1 VSAAAWAPPEFSS
14 AFKRRYFIAPG
25 FVSVITGLKP
35 GLNERGANYMS
46 AVAEQKK
53 IFKGGS
59 FLIEERTPDEIF
71 TPEDFTEE
79 HRMIADT
86 TRQFVDNEV
95 TPHLDELEQHN
106 WNLSRELVR
115 KAADLGLIGAN
126 IPEEFGGLGLD
137 QTSGALI
144 GENIGRSASF
154 ATTLGAES
162 GIGLLPIIY
171 FATEAAK
178 QKYLPR
184 IASGEIITA
193 YALTEAGSGSD
204 AMAAKATARLSDD
217 GNEYILNGEKMWIT
231 NGGFADIFIVF
242 AKVDG
247 DKFTAFIVE
256 RQPGLTSGAEEHKM
270 GIKGSSTTALV
281 LSDVRTPVENL
292 LGEVGKGHKIAF
304 NVLNIGRFKLGAMC
318 VGGMKLMVH
327 ESVRYANE
335 RHQFGKSIS
344 SFGAIKA
351 KLAEQAIRTW
361 VGESMIYRTL
371 GMIEA
376 GVGAVD
382 AKDMD
387 ARLRAIEE
395 YAAECSII
403 KVALSEY
410 CDYVVDEMVQIY
422 GGYGYS
428 ADYPA
433 ERAYRDSRINRIFEG
448 TNEIN
453 RMLIPGRLMKS
464 ALSGNLA
471 LLPAAQALMD
481 EVLSPQLASF
491 DDDDALLAAEEK
503 LARNAKKVALMTLGT
518 AAQKYMM
525 KLGDQQ
531 EILMG
536 IADIIMD
543 TYAMETAI
551 LRARKLV
558 ASQSE
563 KAAARYL
570 DITRVFCNDAV
581 GRIESRA
588 RATLAGMSEG
598 DELRTLLA
606 ALRRFVKQQPMNTI
620 AARQR
625 IADGLIAAN
634 KYIF

>member
-1 VSAAAWAPPEFSS
+1 
-14 AFKRRYFIAPG
+14 
-25 FVSVITGLKP
+25 
-35 GLNERGANYMS
+35 MS
-46 AVAEQKK
+46 AVAEEKK
-53 IFKGGS
+53 LIKGGA
-59 FLIEERTPDEIF
+59 FLIEERTPEEIF

-79 HRMIADT
+79 HRMIAGT

-95 TPHLDELEQHN
+95 APRIDELEQHD
-106 WNLSRELVR
+106 WKLSRALVG

-126 IPEEFGGLGLD
+126 IPEEYGGLGLD

-144 GENIGRSASF
+144 GENIGRNASF

-162 GIGLLPIIY
+162 GIGLLPIVY
-171 FATEAAK
+171 FATDAAK
-178 QKYLPR
+178 QKYLPK
-184 IASGEIITA
+184 IAAGELITA

-217 GNEYILNGEKMWIT
+217 GKEYVLNGEKMWIT

-247 DKFTAFIVE
+247 DKFSAFIVE

-344 SFGAIKA
+344 SFGVIKA

-361 VGESMIYRTL
+361 IGESMIYRTL

-376 GVGAVD
+376 GIGAVD
-382 AKDMD
+382 SKDMD

-481 EVLSPQLASF
+481 EVLSPQMAGF
-491 DDDDALLAAEEK
+491 DDDDSLLAVEQK
-503 LARNAKKVALMTLGT
+503 LTTNAKKVALMTLGT

-551 LRARKLV
+551 LRARKLA
-558 ASQSE
+558 ASQGE
-563 KAAARYL
+563 KAAERYV
-570 DITRVFCNDAV
+570 DMTRVFCNDAV
-581 GRIESRA
+581 QRIEA
-588 RATLAGMSEG
+588 RAKNTLAGMSEG

-606 ALRRFVKQQPMNTI
+606 ALRRFTKLQPMNTI

-625 IADGLIAAN
+625 IANDLIAAN
-634 KYIF
+634 KWIY

>member
-1 VSAAAWAPPEFSS
+1 
-14 AFKRRYFIAPG
+14 
-25 FVSVITGLKP
+25 
-35 GLNERGANYMS
+35 MS
-46 AVAEQKK
+46 AVAERKEVVQ
-53 IFKGGS
+53 GGA
-59 FLIEERTPDEIF
+59 FLIEDLTPDEIF

-79 HRMIADT
+79 HRMIAET

-95 TPHLDELEQHN
+95 IPHINELEKHD
-106 WNLSRELVR
+106 WKLARELVQ

-126 IPEEFGGLGLD
+126 IPEEYGGLGLD
-137 QTSGALI
+137 QTSGALV

-171 FATEAAK
+171 FGTEAAK
-178 QKYLPR
+178 QQYLPR
-184 IASGEIITA
+184 IASGELITA

-204 AMAAKATARLSDD
+204 AMAAKATARLSTD
-217 GNEYILNGEKMWIT
+217 GTHYLLNGEKMFIT

-247 DKFTAFIVE
+247 DKFSAFIVE
-256 RQPGLTSGAEEHKM
+256 KQEGVSPGAEEHKM
-270 GIKGSSTTALV
+270 GIKGSSTTPLV
-281 LSDVRTPVENL
+281 LSDAKAPVENL

-304 NVLNIGRFKLGAMC
+304 NILNIGRFKLGAMC
-318 VGGMKLMVH
+318 IGGMKLMVH
-327 ESVRYANE
+327 EATRYANE

-344 SFGAIKA
+344 SFGAIKS
-351 KLAEQAIRTW
+351 KLGEMAIRTW

-371 GMIEA
+371 GMIETA
-376 GVGAVD
+376 ISDTTDPD
-382 AKDMD
+382 AK
-387 ARLRAIEE
+387 LKAIEE
-395 YAAECSII
+395 YSAECSII

-410 CDYVVDEMVQIY
+410 CDYVADEMVQIY

-464 ALSGNLA
+464 ALSGKLK

-481 EVLSPQLASF
+481 EVLTPQMAAF
-491 DDDDALLAAEEK
+491 DDDETLLAAEQK
-503 LARNAKKVALMTLGT
+503 LAKNGKKVALMTLGT

-525 KLGDQQ
+525 TLGDQQ
-531 EILMG
+531 EVLLG

-543 TYAMETAI
+543 TYAMESAI
-551 LRARKLV
+551 LRAQKLA
-558 ASQSE
+558 ASQGE
-563 KAAARYL
+563 GAAARYI
-570 DITRVFCNDAV
+570 DMTRVFCNDAV
-581 GRIESRA
+581 ERIEA
-588 RATLAGMSEG
+588 RAKNTLAGMAEG

-606 ALRRFVKQQPMNTI
+606 ALRRFTKLTPMNTI
-620 AARQR
+620 TARQR
-625 IADGLIAAN
+625 IADVLIGAN
-634 KYIF
+634 KWAY

>member
-1 VSAAAWAPPEFSS
+1 
-14 AFKRRYFIAPG
+14 
-25 FVSVITGLKP
+25 
-35 GLNERGANYMS
+35 MS
-46 AVAEQKK
+46 AVAEERK
-53 IFKGGS
+53 IIKGGA
-59 FLIEERTPDEIF
+59 FLIEERTPEEIF
-71 TPEDFTEE
+71 TPEDFTDE
-79 HRMIADT
+79 HRMIAET

-95 TPHLDELEQHN
+95 NPRVDELEKHD
-106 WNLSRELVR
+106 WKLSRELIG
-115 KAADLGLIGAN
+115 KAAELGLIGAN
-126 IPEEFGGLGLD
+126 IPEEYGGLGLD
-137 QTSGALI
+137 QTSAALI

-162 GIGLLPIIY
+162 GIGLLPIVY

-178 QKYLPR
+178 NKYLPR
-184 IASGEIITA
+184 IAAGELVTA
-193 YALTEAGSGSD
+193 YALTEAGAGSD
-204 AMAAKATARLSDD
+204 AMAGKATAKLSDD
-217 GNEYILNGEKMWIT
+217 GKEYIINGEKMWIT

-247 DKFTAFIVE
+247 DKFSAFIVE

-304 NVLNIGRFKLGAMC
+304 NILNIGRFKLGAMC
-318 VGGMKLMVH
+318 VGGMKLMVN

-335 RHQFGKSIS
+335 RQQFGKSIS

-351 KLAEQAIRTW
+351 KLGEQAIRTW

-376 GVGAVD
+376 GIGAVD
-382 AKDMD
+382 SKDLD

-410 CDYVVDEMVQIY
+410 CDYVSDEMVQIY

-464 ALSGNLA
+464 AMSGRLA

-481 EVLSPQLASF
+481 EVLSPQISGF
-491 DDDDALLAAEEK
+491 DDDDSVLAAEQK
-503 LARNAKKVALMTLGT
+503 LTTNAKKVALMTLGT

-525 KLGDQQ
+525 KLADQQ

-543 TYAMETAI
+543 TYAMESAI

-558 ASQSE
+558 AKNGEQASE
-563 KAAARYL
+563 RYL
-570 DITRVFCNDAV
+570 DMTRVFCNDAV
-581 GRIESRA
+581 ERIEA
-588 RATLAGMSEG
+588 RAKNTLSGMSDG

-606 ALRRFVKQQPMNTI
+606 ALRRFTKLQPMNTI
-620 AARQR
+620 VARQR
-625 IADGLIAAN
+625 IADAMIEKN
-634 KYIF
+634 KWVY

>member
-1 VSAAAWAPPEFSS
+1 
-14 AFKRRYFIAPG
+14 
-25 FVSVITGLKP
+25 
-35 GLNERGANYMS
+35 MS
-46 AVAEQKK
+46 AVAEEKK
-53 IFKGGS
+53 LVKGGS
-59 FLIEERTPDEIF
+59 FLIEERQPEEIF
-71 TPEDFTEE
+71 TPEDFSEE

-86 TRQFVDNEV
+86 TRQFIDNEV
-95 TPHLDELEQHN
+95 TPHTDELEQHD
-106 WNLSRELVR
+106 WKLSRQLVH
-115 KAADLGLIGAN
+115 KAAELGLIGAN
-126 IPEEFGGLGLD
+126 IPEEYGGLGLD

-171 FATEAAK
+171 FATDAAK
-178 QKYLPR
+178 RKYLPK
-184 IASGEIITA
+184 IAAGELITA

-217 GNEYILNGEKMWIT
+217 GKEYILNGEKMWIT

-247 DKFTAFIVE
+247 DKFSAFIVE

-281 LSDVRTPVENL
+281 LSDVRTPAENL

-376 GVGAVD
+376 GIGAVD
-382 AKDMD
+382 SKDMD

-410 CDYVVDEMVQIY
+410 CDFVVDEMVQIY

-464 ALSGNLA
+464 ALSGNLP

-481 EVLSPQLASF
+481 EVLSPQMAGI
-491 DDDDALLAAEEK
+491 DDDDTLLAAEQK
-503 LARNAKKVALMTLGT
+503 LATNAKKVALMTLGT

-551 LRARKLV
+551 LRARKLAAV
-558 ASQSE
+558 ESE
-563 KAAARYL
+563 TATARYL
-570 DITRVFCNDAV
+570 DMTRVFCNDAV
-581 GRIESRA
+581 GRIETRA
-588 RATLAGMSEG
+588 KSTLAGMSEG

-606 ALRRFVKQQPMNTI
+606 ALRRFTKLQPMNTI

-625 IADGLIAAN
+625 IADDMIAAN
-634 KYIF
+634 KWIY

>member
-1 VSAAAWAPPEFSS
+1 
-14 AFKRRYFIAPG
+14 
-25 FVSVITGLKP
+25 
-35 GLNERGANYMS
+35 MS
-46 AVAEQKK
+46 AVAEEKK
-53 IFKGGS
+53 LVKGGS
-59 FLIEERTPDEIF
+59 FLIEERTPEEIF

-95 TPHLDELEQHN
+95 NPHIDELEKHN
-106 WNLSRELVR
+106 WKLSRELIG
-115 KAADLGLIGAN
+115 KAAELGLIGAN
-126 IPEEFGGLGLD
+126 IPEEYGGLGLD
-137 QTSGALI
+137 QTSGALV

-162 GIGLLPIIY
+162 GIGLLPIVY
-171 FATEAAK
+171 FATEEAK
-178 QKYLPR
+178 QKYLPK
-184 IASGEIITA
+184 IAAGELITA
-193 YALTEAGSGSD
+193 YALTEAGAGSD
-204 AMAAKATARLSDD
+204 AMAGKATARLSED
-217 GNEYILNGEKMWIT
+217 GKEYILNGEKMWIT

-242 AKVDG
+242 AKLDG
-247 DKFTAFIVE
+247 DKFSAFIVE

-292 LGEVGKGHKIAF
+292 LGEIGKGHKIAF
-304 NVLNIGRFKLGAMC
+304 NILNIGRFKLGAMC
-318 VGGMKLMVH
+318 TGGMKLMVQ

-335 RHQFGKSIS
+335 RQQFGKSIS

-361 VGESMIYRTL
+361 VGESMVYRTL

-376 GVGAVD
+376 GIGAVD
-382 AKDMD
+382 SKDMD

-403 KVALSEY
+403 KVALSES
-410 CDYVVDEMVQIY
+410 CDFVADEMVQIF

-464 ALSGNLA
+464 AMSGRLA

-481 EVLSPQLASF
+481 EVLSPQIASF
-491 DDDDALLAAEEK
+491 DDDDRVLAAEQK
-503 LARNAKKVALMTLGT
+503 LAQNAKKVALMTLGT

-525 KLGDQQ
+525 KLADQQ

-536 IADIIMD
+536 IADVIMD

-558 ASQSE
+558 ASQGE
-563 KAAARYL
+563 AAAERYL
-570 DITRVFCNDAV
+570 DMTRVFCNDSV
-581 GRIESRA
+581 ERIEA
-588 RATLAGMSEG
+588 RAKNTLAGMSEG

-606 ALRRFVKQQPMNTI
+606 ALRRFTKLQPMNTI

-625 IADGLIAAN
+625 IANDMIAAN
-634 KYIF
+634 RYVY

>member
-1 VSAAAWAPPEFSS
+1 
-14 AFKRRYFIAPG
+14 
-25 FVSVITGLKP
+25 
-35 GLNERGANYMS
+35 MS
-46 AVAEQKK
+46 AVAEQKR
-53 IFKGGS
+53 IIKGGS
-59 FLIEERTPDEIF
+59 FLIEERTPEEIF

-95 TPHLDELEQHN
+95 VPRIDELEKHD
-106 WNLSRELVR
+106 WKLSRELVN
-115 KAADLGLIGAN
+115 KAAELGLIGAN
-126 IPEEFGGLGLD
+126 IPEEYGGLGLD

-162 GIGLLPIIY
+162 GIGLLPIVY
-171 FATEAAK
+171 FATDAAK
-178 QKYLPR
+178 QKYLPK
-184 IASGEIITA
+184 IATGELITA

-204 AMAAKATARLSDD
+204 AMAAKATARLSED
-217 GNEYILNGEKMWIT
+217 GKEYILNGEKMWIT

-247 DKFTAFIVE
+247 DKFSAFIVE

-281 LSDVRTPVENL
+281 LADVRTPVENL
-292 LGEVGKGHKIAF
+292 LGDIGKGHKIAF

-335 RHQFGKSIS
+335 RHQFGKPIS

-376 GVGAVD
+376 GIGAVD
-382 AKDMD
+382 SKDMD

-410 CDYVVDEMVQIY
+410 CDYVVDEMVQIF

-481 EVLSPQLASF
+481 EVLSPQIGGF
-491 DDDDALLAAEEK
+491 DDDDSLLAAEQK
-503 LARNAKKVALMTLGT
+503 LTTNAKKVALMTLGT

-543 TYAMETAI
+543 TYAMESAI
-551 LRARKLV
+551 LRARKLA
-558 ASQSE
+558 ASAGE
-563 KAAARYL
+563 KAAERYVEM
-570 DITRVFCNDAV
+570 TRVFCNDAV
-581 GRIESRA
+581 ERIEA
-588 RATLAGMSEG
+588 KAKNTLAGMSEG

-606 ALRRFVKQQPMNTI
+606 
-620 AARQR
+620 
-625 IADGLIAAN
+625 
-634 KYIF
+634 